1 MIAAPSKEPKVSSDI
16 YEFPATP
23 TQQALW
29 FIHRM
34 EPSGSAYN
42 IPLAFR
48 LRGALDEGAL
58 QRAFAALIGRHE
70 ILRTLFVEREGVPL
84 QRVLPGAELDW
95 RMERLPAAY
104 ADAQG
109 CERAARFVAEPFDLE
124 HGPLLRVRL
133 DRYGGDDAVLV
144 VVLHHIIIDHL
155 SLGQLMRELE
165 QLYRD
170 GADALPEQ
178 SLQFADYAVWLKEH
192 MEQPAM
198 QQKLEL
204 WQRRLQ
210 GFSGVLDLPTDR
222 PRPAMQ
228 SGTGAECRFELPVA
242 LAEQVRQYARSAG
255 VSLYIVMLAALKVL
269 LQRYSGQNDI
279 IVGTPFAN
287 RGDQEEL
294 EQVVGC
300 FINTLPIATD
310 FEGIGDFRQLLD
322 AVKAAMLDA
331 FSAQDVALEAIV
343 DAVRPRRDPSYNPL
357 FQVGFVLQEPP
368 VPLRLT
374 GIAVEELPVHSGG
387 AMYDLHFWAWEQNG
401 TLAGLVW
408 YNSDLFQPETIQRLL
423 SHYQSVLAALTSQPA
438 LPLSQ
443 VNLLTDDER
452 ARLAAW
458 NDTARQWPAVG
469 SVVELVRA
477 QAQRTPGQLAVI
489 GTTQRYTFAEL
500 EQRSDQLAHHLLAQG
515 AGPGQ
520 LVGIALDRDADLLVG
535 VLGILKTGAAY
546 VPLDPDYPNERLKY
560 MLEQAD
566 VRLLVS
572 QQSLQTE
579 LPEHDCE
586 RVLLDRDWSTIAAAE
601 ARPLPAPDA
610 SARMYVIFTS
620 GSTGKPKG
628 VQVPHGCVINF
639 LNTMAERPGFAAGQR
654 LLAVTTLS
662 FDIAVLE
669 LYLPLAIGGTVVVA
683 GREQVG
689 DGAPLRELLER
700 EAVDV
705 MQATPSTWRLLLAT
719 GWQPQRQF
727 KALLGGEALPGDLVQ
742 QLCSLGVEAWN
753 MYGPTET
760 TVWST
765 CHPLAAD
772 APIHIGRPIANT
784 TCHVLDPWQQPLPVG
799 VPGELYIGG
808 DGVTL
813 GYLGRDD
820 LTAER
825 FIANPFGPGR
835 LYRTGDQVR
844 YKTDGNLEYLNR
856 IDNQVKVRG
865 FRIELGEIEAV
876 LSRHPAV
883 AEVAVMARE
892 YSALDKRLVAYL
904 RYAPGGQLTSTEL
917 RRYLREF
924 LPDYMIPQLL
934 VEVDAMPLTPN
945 GKIDRKALPDP
956 LRSESQQR
964 DVVLPR
970 SETER
975 QLAMIWQ
982 QVLGIEGV
990 GVESN
995 FFEIGGHSLLAMQV
1009 IYQVEQAFGVRLHVR
1024 DLILNSLEQLAAT
1037 LPSRASSAVVNEEA
1051 GDREAPVDEPQS
1063 GLLGRLKR
1071 KLGLV

>member
-1 MIAAPSKEPKVSSDI
+1 MVSSDI
-16 YEFPATP
+16 YEFPTTP
-23 TQQALW
+23 TQQAMW

-34 EPSGSAYN
+34 EPNGSAYN

-48 LRGALDEGAL
+48 LRGALDESAL
-58 QRAFAALIGRHE
+58 RAAFEALIARHE
-70 ILRTLFVEREGVPL
+70 ILRTLFVEREGLPM
-84 QRVLPGAELDW
+84 QRVLPSAALAW
-95 RMERLPAAY
+95 RVERLPAADIE
-104 ADAQG
+104 AVG
-109 CERAARFVAEPFDLE
+109 RERAARFVAEPFDLE
-124 HGPLLRVRL
+124 RGPLLRVQL
-133 DRYGGDDAVLV
+133 DRYGDADAVLSIA
-144 VVLHHIIIDHL
+144 LHHIIIDHL

-165 QLYRD
+165 LLYRD
-170 GADALPEQ
+170 GPGALPEQ
-178 SLQFADYAVWLKEH
+178 VLQFADYTVWLKEH
-192 MEQPAM
+192 MAQPEMA
-198 QQKLEL
+198 QKLEL
-204 WQRRLQ
+204 WKQRLR
-210 GFSGVLDLPTDR
+210 GFSGVLDLPTDL
-222 PRPAMQ
+222 PRPAVQ
-228 SGTGAECRFELPVA
+228 SGNGAELRFELPIA
-242 LAEQVRQYARSAG
+242 LAEQVRQYARDAG
-255 VSLYIVMLAALKVL
+255 VSLFIVMLSALKVL

-300 FINTLPIATD
+300 FINTLPIATKFD
-310 FEGIGDFRQLLD
+310 GVGDFRQLLD
-322 AVKAAMLDA
+322 AVKGAMLDA

-343 DAVRPRRDPSYNPL
+343 EAVRPRRDPSYNPL

-368 VPLRLT
+368 VALQLA
-374 GIAVEELPVHSGG
+374 GIAIDELPVHSGG
-387 AMYDLHFWAWEQNG
+387 AMYDLHFWAWEQSSAI
-401 TLAGLVW
+401 AGLVW
-408 YNSDLFQPETIQRLL
+408 FNSDLYRPETIRRMLG
-423 SHYQSVLAALTSQPA
+423 HYQRALAVLTSQPA

-452 ARLAAW
+452 AQLASW
-458 NDTARQWPAVG
+458 NDTARQWPPAA
-469 SVVELVRA
+469 SLVELVRA
-477 QAQRTPGQLAVI
+477 QALRTPDQLAVI
-489 GTTQRYTFAEL
+489 GATQRYTFAEL
-500 EQRSDQLAHHLLAQG
+500 EQRSDQLAHHLLALG

-520 LVGIALDRDADLLVG
+520 LIGIALDRDADLLVG
-535 VLGILKTGAAY
+535 VLGILKCGAAY

-572 QQSLQTE
+572 QQALQDE

-586 RVLLDRDWSTIAAAE
+586 RVLLDRDWSTIVAAE
-601 ARPLPAPDA
+601 ARPLPVPEAT
-610 SARMYVIFTS
+610 ARMYVIFTS

-639 LNTMAERPGFAAGQR
+639 LNTMAERPGFTSGQR

-669 LYLPLAIGGTVVVA
+669 LYLPLVCGGTVVLA

-689 DGAPLRELLER
+689 DGAQLAALLER

-705 MQATPSTWRLLLAT
+705 MQATPSTWRLLLSA
-719 GWQPQRQF
+719 GWQPQRPF
-727 KALLGGEALPGDLVQ
+727 KGLLGGEALPGDLVQ

-772 APIHIGRPIANT
+772 APIYIGRPIANT

-825 FIANPFGPGR
+825 FIANPFGSGR

-844 YKTDGNLEYLNR
+844 FKPDGNLEYLNR

-876 LSRHPAV
+876 LARHPAV

-892 YSALDKRLVAYL
+892 YSALDKRLVAYV
-904 RYAPGGQLTSTEL
+904 RYAAGGQLTSTEL

-956 LRSESQQR
+956 LRGDRQSQE
-964 DVVLPR
+964 VVEPR
-970 SETER
+970 TEAER
-975 QLAMIWQ
+975 QLAAIWR
-982 QVLGIEGV
+982 QVLG
-990 GVESN
+990 VESIGVDNN

-1037 LPSRASSAVVNEEA
+1037 LPTLEVMEPVADATVLA
-1051 GDREAPVDEPQS
+1051 GETPRP
-1063 GLLGRLKR
+1063 GMLGRLKR

>member
-1 MIAAPSKEPKVSSDI
+1 MSSEI
-16 YEFPATP
+16 YEFPTTP

-34 EPSGSAYN
+34 EPNGSAYN

-48 LRGALDEGAL
+48 LRGTLDEAAL
-58 QRAFAALIGRHE
+58 QRAFETLIARHE

-84 QRVLPGAELDW
+84 QRVLPCAALDC
-95 RMERLPAAY
+95 RVERLPATEVATL
-104 ADAQG
+104 G
-109 CERAARFVAEPFDLE
+109 RERATRFVAEPFDLE
-124 HGPLLRVRL
+124 RGPLLRVQL
-133 DRYGGDDAVLV
+133 DRYGDDDAVLAIA
-144 VVLHHIIIDHL
+144 LHHIIIDHL

-178 SLQFADYAVWLKEH
+178 PLQFADYTVWLQEH
-192 MEQPAM
+192 MAQPAM

-210 GFSGVLDLPTDR
+210 GFTGVLDLPTDR
-222 PRPAMQ
+222 PRPAVQ
-228 SGTGAECRFELPVA
+228 SGVGAEWRFELPVA
-242 LAEQVRQYARSAG
+242 LADQVRQYARGAG
-255 VSLYIVMLAALKVL
+255 VSLFIVMLSALKVL

-322 AVKAAMLDA
+322 AVKAAMLDV
-331 FSAQDVALEAIV
+331 FSAQDVSLEAIV
-343 DAVRPRRDPSYNPL
+343 DAVRPRRDPSYTPL

-368 VPLRLT
+368 VSLRLS
-374 GIAVEELPVHSGG
+374 GIDVEELPVHSGG

-408 YNSDLFQPETIQRLL
+408 YNSDLFQPETIGRLL
-423 SHYQSVLAALTSQPA
+423 GHYQSALAALTSQPA
-438 LPLSQ
+438 LPLSA
-443 VNLLTDDER
+443 VNLLTEAER
-452 ARLAAW
+452 AQLAAW
-458 NDTARQWPAVG
+458 NDTARQWPPAG

-477 QAQRTPGQLAVI
+477 QAQRIPDRLAVI
-489 GTTQRYTFAEL
+489 GATQRYTFAEL
-500 EQRSDQLAHHLLAQG
+500 EQRSDQLACHLLAHG
-515 AGPGQ
+515 AGPGR

-535 VLGILKTGAAY
+535 VLGILKCGAAY

-572 QQSLQTE
+572 QQALQAE

-586 RVLLDRDWSTIAAAE
+586 RVLLDRDWPAIAAAG
-601 ARPLPAPDA
+601 AQPLPAPDPA
-610 SARMYVIFTS
+610 ARMYVIFTS

-669 LYLPLAIGGTVVVA
+669 LYLPLATGGTVVLA

-689 DGAPLRELLER
+689 DGAQLRVLLER
-700 EAVDV
+700 ESVDV
-705 MQATPSTWRLLLAT
+705 MQATPSTWRLLLGA
-719 GWQPQRQF
+719 GWQPQRPF

-742 QLCSLGVEAWN
+742 QLCALGVEAWN

-765 CHPLAAD
+765 CHPLVAD

-813 GYLGRDD
+813 GYLGLDD

-844 YKTDGNLEYLNR
+844 FKPDGNLEYLNR

-876 LSRHPAV
+876 LARHPAV
-883 AEVAVMARE
+883 AEVAVLARE
-892 YSALDKRLVAYL
+892 YSALDKRLVAYV
-904 RYAPGGQLTSTEL
+904 RYVPGGHLTSTEL

-934 VEVDAMPLTPN
+934 VEVDTMPLTPN

-956 LRSESQQR
+956 LRSESRQQE
-964 DVVLPR
+964 VIEPR
-970 SETER
+970 SDAER
-975 QLAMIWQ
+975 QLAAIWR
-982 QVLGIEGV
+982 QVLGVERIGV
-990 GVESN
+990 DNN

-1009 IYQVEQAFGVRLHVR
+1009 IYQVEQVFGMRLHVR

-1037 LPSRASSAVVNEEA
+1037 LPQRAESDLEVKAPTEGGQEPAGEMSRPGV
-1051 GDREAPVDEPQS
+1051 
-1063 GLLGRLKR
+1063 LGRLKR